1 MIINESIP
9 SDSQLPAS
17 QLTTQFWQWRGFSI
31 AYQTAGTTG
40 TAVLLIH
47 GLGASCRHWRK
58 NIAVLA
64 QHHRVYAIDLIGFG
78 ESAKP
83 KPGEAIQ
90 YRFETWGEQI
100 NDFCRDVIGESVHL
114 VGNSIGCLG
123 ALQAAVNQPEQVKS
137 LALLDCALRMQHER
151 KLNWHRRLIF
161 PRVQKLLTYRAIG
174 HFFFSKLAQPQ
185 VIRKALLKAYGRKEA
200 VTDELVE
207 ILLKPAQD
215 AGAADVFLSFITD
228 SKGVLPEDLLPQIQ
242 VPVLIAWGTDDPW
255 EPFEKGKALAEFPAV
270 QQFVPLPGIGH
281 CPQDEAPELVNPML
295 SEWFAAQADQAD
307 QASLKS
313 A

>member
-1 MIINESIP
+1 MIINQSIA
-9 SDSQLPAS
+9 SGS

-31 AYQTAGTTG
+31 AYQTAGTAG

-47 GLGASCRHWRK
+47 GLGASCRHWRR
-58 NIAVLA
+58 NIEALA
-64 QHHRVYAIDLIGFG
+64 QQHRVYAIDLIGFG

-83 KPGEAIQ
+83 KPGEAIH

-100 NDFCRDVIGESVHL
+100 NDFCRDVIDEPVHIAA
-114 VGNSIGCLG
+114 NSIGCLVG
-123 ALQAAVNQPEQVKS
+123 LQAAVNQPEQIKS
-137 LALLDCALRMQHER
+137 LALLDCALRLQHER
-151 KLNWHRRLIF
+151 KLNWYRRIVF
-161 PRVQKLLTYRAIG
+161 PRVQKLLTHPAIG

-185 VIRKALLKAYGRKEA
+185 VIRKALLKAYSRKEA

-215 AGAADVFLSFITD
+215 EGAADVFLSFITY
-228 SKGVLPEDLLPQIQ
+228 SKGVLPEDLLPQVQ

-270 QQFVPLPGIGH
+270 KQFVPLPGIGH
-281 CPQDEAPELVNPML
+281 CPQDEAPEIVNPL
-295 SEWFAAQADQAD
+295 LIEWFAAQADQA
-307 QASLKS
+307 SRKS